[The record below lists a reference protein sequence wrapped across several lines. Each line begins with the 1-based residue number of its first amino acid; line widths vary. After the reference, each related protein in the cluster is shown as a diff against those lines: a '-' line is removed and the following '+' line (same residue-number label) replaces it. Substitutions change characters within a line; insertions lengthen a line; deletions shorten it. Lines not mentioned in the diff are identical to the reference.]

1 MVPKRNVAFK
11 GFIKNN
17 RYGQDAVLCPVT
29 PLSAWLSTLVLN
41 EKTALEGGFL
51 SLVRSG
57 IIEIPPEPW
66 QGPVLPLNYDR
77 VKYIRYLRLKYSHN
91 IRDPAML
98 LAEVSSTQG
107 LSL

>member
-1 MVPKRNVAFK
+1 MVSKRNVVFNR
-11 GFIKNN
+11 FIKKPG
-17 RYGQDAVLCPVT
+17 YGQGTVFC
-29 PLSAWLSTLVLN
+29 PLSPLSTWLSTLVPN

-51 SLVRSG
+51 WLVRSG